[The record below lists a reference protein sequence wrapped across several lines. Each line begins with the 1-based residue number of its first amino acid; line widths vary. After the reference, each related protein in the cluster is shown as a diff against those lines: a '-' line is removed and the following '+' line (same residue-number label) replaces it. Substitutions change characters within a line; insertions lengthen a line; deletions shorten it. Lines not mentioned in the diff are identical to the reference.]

1 MDESKPSIPPSEF
14 RLWSASKRTSPDID
28 PPLAELAKS
37 DEPVAV
43 ERQSRSGQIEP
54 CRSGF
59 SDGPSVAVYYRN
71 EDEVSEGFLI
81 ALGAMGLERIEQPF
95 EPPRRDSQNLSPSI
109 DGDPLKTEITK
120 GESKMRYQLAPL
132 YCRPWTLNGISARL
146 IESHYENNY
155 GAALNRLNAISQ
167 EIEQLD
173 LNAASGQSLARLK
186 RDEIVAL
193 NSTLLHE
200 LYFASLGGDGRVLP
214 DALASAIAKD
224 FGSVDR
230 WRQEFVGIANG
241 LAGGSGW
248 VLLTYVPRDGR
259 LINQIALDHVQS
271 IAGGVPILALD
282 MYEHAYHLEF
292 GANASAYIAAFMR
305 NIDWSAVSL
314 RYEDAIK
321 VAPPRPLEQKQFADV
336 PSISV
341 EEVREMLKSGTP
353 VQIIDTRPKH
363 YTTKAQDIM
372 EGAIWR
378 DPERLDDWIGTLSK
392 TEPVVTFCVYGFHIG
407 CETASTLRKA
417 GFDARYMSGG
427 HFAWKA
433 IKGPVRLFG

>member
-1 MDESKPSIPPSEF
+1 
-14 RLWSASKRTSPDID
+14 
-28 PPLAELAKS
+28 
-37 DEPVAV
+37 
-43 ERQSRSGQIEP
+43 
-54 CRSGF
+54 
-59 SDGPSVAVYYRN
+59 
-71 EDEVSEGFLI
+71 
-81 ALGAMGLERIEQPF
+81 
-95 EPPRRDSQNLSPSI
+95 
-109 DGDPLKTEITK
+109 
-120 GESKMRYQLAPL
+120 MRYQLAPL

-146 IESHYENNY
+146 IESHYEHNY
-155 GAALNRLNAISQ
+155 GAALNRLNAISE
-167 EIEQLD
+167 EIEQFD
-173 LNAASGQSLARLK
+173 FSTASDQSLARLK

-248 VLLTYVPRDGR
+248 VLLTYVPRGGR
-259 LINQIALDHVQS
+259 LINQIASDHDQS
-271 IAGGVPILALD
+271 VAGGVPILALD

-305 NIDWSAVSL
+305 NVDWSAVQL
-314 RYEDAIK
+314 RYEDPIK

-341 EEVREMLKSGTP
+341 EEVREMLESGTS
-353 VQIIDTRPKH
+353 VQIIDTRPRH

-372 EGAIWR
+372 EGAVWR